1 MLAGRGGGGSR
12 GPCLAGGLL
21 GAMSI
26 SRGAAEVV
34 TCSGGMLHGFS
45 ICASRHRGSH
55 SMRTQWVRLT
65 PNVLCICVKCVAVC
79 EHRLHGLARVHLA
92 WHHAR
97 ILRNCHAFC
106 LCGRLPPA
114 PLPRLPPAARG
125 PRPVEAVPPAR
136 SPRPTATRSH
146 ARGRRQRITV
156 NVPRPATGA
165 VLTVESERS
174 VTYTLYRAR
183 HDERAVRRER
193 APGDV

>member
-79 EHRLHGLARVHLA
+79 EHRLHGLARVQLCT
-92 WHHAR
+92 
-97 ILRNCHAFC
+97 LRGIMRVFYVIAMPFACAAAC
-106 LCGRLPPA
+106 PRPRYRDCRRRRAAPA
-114 PLPRLPPAARG
+114 PLRPYRRHGRRDRRRRAG
-125 PRPVEAVPPAR
+125 PRAR
-136 SPRPTATRSH
+136 P
-146 ARGRRQRITV
+146 
-156 NVPRPATGA
+156 GA
-165 VLTVESERS
+165 GAAASE
-174 VTYTLYRAR
+174 YNA
-183 HDERAVRRER
+183 
-193 APGDV
+193 

>member
-79 EHRLHGLARVHLA
+79 EHRLQAGPCTLRGIMRVFYVIAMPFACAAACPRPRYHD
-92 WHHAR
+92 
-97 ILRNCHAFC
+97 
-106 LCGRLPPA
+106 GRRRRAAPA
-114 PLPRLPPAARG
+114 PL
-125 PRPVEAVPPAR
+125 
-136 SPRPTATRSH
+136 RPTDNFL
-146 ARGRRQRITV
+146 IV
-156 NVPRPATGA
+156 K
-165 VLTVESERS
+165 
-174 VTYTLYRAR
+174 
-183 HDERAVRRER
+183 
-193 APGDV
+193 

>member
-79 EHRLHGLARVHLA
+79 EHRLQAGAAVHLRPCVA
-92 WHHAR
+92 SCAYVYVIAMPFR
-97 ILRNCHAFC
+97 FC

-136 SPRPTATRSH
+136 SAETDGDARQPRPGPPAKE
-146 ARGRRQRITV
+146 RI
-156 NVPRPATGA
+156 
-165 VLTVESERS
+165 
-174 VTYTLYRAR
+174 
-183 HDERAVRRER
+183 
-193 APGDV
+193 

>member
-125 PRPVEAVPPAR
+125 PRSVEAVPPAR
-136 SPRPTATRSH
+136 SPRPTATQG
-146 ARGRRQRITV
+146 ARPGPPPANITL
-156 NVPRPATGA
+156 NVPTGA
-165 VLTVESERS
+165 VLTVESERP

-183 HDERAVRRER
+183 HDERARRPSR
-193 APGDV
+193 ASAR